1 MNDANFPI
9 QAGGVAGV
17 KANGIAGHNHLH
29 PDDAVRT
36 ARIPFTSKDSHLSG
50 SPKSSATNDS
60 QLRYADSD
68 QTIIIFDWD
77 DTLCPST
84 FAR

>member
-1 MNDANFPI
+1 MDTKEKKVAVNDANFPI
-9 QAGGVAGV
+9 SGGDDEV
-17 KANGIAGHNHLH
+17 KPG
-29 PDDAVRT
+29 RM
-36 ARIPFTSKDSHLSG
+36 PFTSKDSHVS

-60 QLRYADSD
+60 QLMYADQD
-68 QTIIIFDWD
+68 QTIILFDWD

>member
-1 MNDANFPI
+1 MAVNDANFPI
-9 QAGGVAGV
+9 QGSASA
-17 KANGIAGHNHLH
+17 
-29 PDDAVRT
+29 DDQDVRP
-36 ARIPFTSKDSHLSG
+36 ARMPFTSKDSHLSG

-60 QLRYADSD
+60 QLKYADQD
-68 QTIIIFDWD
+68 QTIILFDWD